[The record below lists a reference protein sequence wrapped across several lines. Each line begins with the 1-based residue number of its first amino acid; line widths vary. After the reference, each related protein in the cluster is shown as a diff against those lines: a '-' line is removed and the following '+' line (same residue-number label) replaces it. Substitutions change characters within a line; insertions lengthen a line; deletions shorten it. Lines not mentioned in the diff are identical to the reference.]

1 LPCRIIS
8 YQSQDQWKELR
19 AWLKGRW
26 SPDLSVEQAVRD
38 ILSQVQDQGDPAL
51 VDYTR
56 RFDCP
61 DFQAGMIP
69 VPGPDLSAAL
79 TAIPSEDVAI
89 LEAAIANVREFH
101 QQQVQRSWFQTKPD
115 GTILGQMVRPVERV
129 GLYVPGGQGGT
140 TPLISSMI
148 MNAVPAQ
155 VAGVDAVAAV
165 SPPRS
170 DGSLD
175 PYLLATAALLD
186 ISQVYRLGSAWA
198 IAALAYGT
206 QTIAPVDVIAGPG
219 NIFVTTAKR
228 LLLGQVGID
237 MIAGPSEIVIL
248 ADESANAEWVAAD
261 MLSQAE
267 HDALAASILISTSQ
281 ELITRVKAAL
291 AAQLEQLP
299 RSQTARQSLADWG
312 ALIAVP
318 DMNLGAELV
327 NKLAPEHLE
336 LCIDDPWRLLG
347 RIRNAGA
354 VFMGHHCPEPVGD
367 YFAGPNHVLPTLG
380 TARFASGLSVDNFIK
395 KSNIIATS
403 CAYAATHGQDIARL
417 ASLEGLEAHARS
429 VLLRTTGQ

>member
-1 LPCRIIS
+1 MPCREIN

-26 SPDLSVEQAVRD
+26 SPDLGVEQAVRD

-61 DFQAGMIP
+61 DFQAEMIP
-69 VPGPDLSAAL
+69 VPGPDQSAAL

-115 GTILGQMVRPVERV
+115 GTILGQMLRPVERV

-198 IAALAYGT
+198 IAALAHGT

-228 LLLGQVGID
+228 LLVGQVGID

-299 RSQTARQSLADWG
+299 RSQTARQSLADWA

-318 DMNLGAELV
+318 EMNLGAELV

-354 VFMGHHCPEPVGD
+354 IFMGHHCPEPVGD

>member
-1 LPCRIIS
+1 
-8 YQSQDQWKELR
+8 
-19 AWLKGRW
+19 
-26 SPDLSVEQAVRD
+26 
-38 ILSQVQDQGDPAL
+38 
-51 VDYTR
+51 
-56 RFDCP
+56 
-61 DFQAGMIP
+61 
-69 VPGPDLSAAL
+69 
-79 TAIPSEDVAI
+79 
-89 LEAAIANVREFH
+89 VREFH

-115 GTILGQMVRPVERV
+115 GTILGQMLRPVERV

-198 IAALAYGT
+198 IAALAHGT

-228 LLLGQVGID
+228 LLVGQVGID

-299 RSQTARQSLADWG
+299 RSQTARQSLADWA

-318 DMNLGAELV
+318 EMNLGAELV

-354 VFMGHHCPEPVGD
+354 IFMGHHCPEPVGD